1 VEDIAVNQQLLES
14 YEQQQFQPVISE
26 LWVSIWIPTL
36 VGISGWGQWGGNYV
50 PDNWFPLRRL
60 LMKTIWRK
68 SLKWIRSTRQN
79 QTVQTGRKCLI

>member
-36 VGISGWGQWGGNYV
+36 VGISG
-50 PDNWFPLRRL
+50 
-60 LMKTIWRK
+60 
-68 SLKWIRSTRQN
+68 
-79 QTVQTGRKCLI
+79 